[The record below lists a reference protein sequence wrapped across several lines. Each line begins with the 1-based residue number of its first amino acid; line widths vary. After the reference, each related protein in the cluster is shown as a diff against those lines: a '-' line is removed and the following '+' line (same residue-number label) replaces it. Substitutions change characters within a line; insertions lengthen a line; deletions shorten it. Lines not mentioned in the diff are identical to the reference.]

1 MQFAIP
7 QSMWKG
13 VIRFGLVVIP
23 VRLYVATESRSV
35 AFRQLCRQHMAPIR
49 LRRWCDVEEHEV
61 PYSGLAKGYEISFE
75 TFVVVDDSDLE
86 KLPLPSARTIEI
98 SEFVPLAGIQGA
110 LYYKAAYYVEPE
122 DMGRKP
128 YHLLR
133 QALEETGAV
142 AVAKVALRQREHLCV
157 LQPAG
162 DQLLMN
168 TLRWPDEIRPAEG
181 LKSLRSE
188 VRLHPRELKMARSLV
203 RNLAMERFDP
213 NHHRDRY
220 GEALRE
226 MVNAKIDGHQ
236 VVVAPTAPSPVMQL
250 MGALKA
256 SVELAKKQRAG
267 RREPTLGRGAVSR
280 QRKAK
285 LTSRDTT
292 QS

>member
-1 MQFAIP
+1 M

-35 AFRQLCRQHMAPIR
+35 AFRQLCREHMAPIR
-49 LRRWCDVEEHEV
+49 LRRWCEVEGHDV
-61 PYSGLAKGYEISFE
+61 PYSGLAKGCEVSFAN
-75 TFVVVDDSDLE
+75 FVVVDDSDLQ
-86 KLPLPSARTIEI
+86 KLSLPSARAIEI
-98 SEFVPLAGIQGA
+98 SEFVPLASIRGA
-110 LYYKAAYYVEPE
+110 LYFKAAYYVEPE

-133 QALEETGAV
+133 QALEETGAA
-142 AVAKVALRQREHLCV
+142 AVAKLALRQREHLCA
-157 LQPAG
+157 LQPVG
-162 DQLLMN
+162 GQLLIN

-181 LKSLRSE
+181 LKGLRSE
-188 VRLHPRELKMARSLV
+188 VRLHPRELKMARNLV
-203 RNLAMERFDP
+203 RNLALLRFDP
-213 NHHRDRY
+213 NRHRDRY

-236 VVVAPTAPSPVMQL
+236 VVVAPTAASPVMDL
-250 MGALKA
+250 MEALRA
-256 SVELAKKQRAG
+256 SVEQANKQRAA

-280 QRKAK
+280 QRKATQ
-285 LTSRDTT
+285 TSRDTT